1 MIEKGFVE
9 NVELIGHLAYRPI
22 FQRLLYAADT
32 RIDSS
37 AFDGELGEGFFLFRR
52 YLKLTIP
59 LWETWVALPGWSH
72 ES

>member
-37 AFDGELGEGFFLFRR
+37 AFDGESGEGDFLFRR
-52 YLKLTIP
+52 CLLKT
-59 LWETWVALPGWSH
+59 
-72 ES
+72 